1 MVHESDLHGDSVN
14 VAARLQALAD
24 PGGILISGP
33 VFEQVRNKLALGFD
47 YLGPT
52 SVKNIAADVPIYRVL
67 LKPDAAAP
75 PEIDRAAP
83 TIEKSARELGTRR
96 HRLYVSAATAGT
108 FIALL
113 FAINMLSWGGELW
126 FQWPTLA
133 IFFVFC
139 LHAIR
144 LYRT

>member
-1 MVHESDLHGDSVN
+1 M
-14 VAARLQALAD
+14 
-24 PGGILISGP
+24 
-33 VFEQVRNKLALGFD
+33 FEQVRNKLALGFD

-75 PEIDRAAP
+75 PEIDRAASP
-83 TIEKSARELGTRR
+83 IDKPAGKHVTRQ

-113 FAINMLSWGGELW
+113 FAINMLS
-126 FQWPTLA
+126 
-133 IFFVFC
+133 
-139 LHAIR
+139 
-144 LYRT
+144 